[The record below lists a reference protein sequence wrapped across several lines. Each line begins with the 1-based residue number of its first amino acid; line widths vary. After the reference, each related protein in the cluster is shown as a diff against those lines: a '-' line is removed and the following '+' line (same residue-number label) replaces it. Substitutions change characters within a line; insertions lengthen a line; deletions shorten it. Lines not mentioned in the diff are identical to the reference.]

1 MTTETNTDILN
12 GLRVL
17 IVDDEP
23 DVLETL
29 QDLLPMCHTTCAGSF
44 EEAREALE
52 KQEFDLAILDIMG
65 VSGYELL
72 SICRRKG
79 IPAVMLTARALS
91 ADDVKKSFTEGA
103 AYFLP
108 KEEMVNIASF
118 LAEIMSARAA
128 GRNTWSGWYKRLASF
143 CERTFGPDF
152 KKKDSDFWDKI
163 TYY

>member
-1 MTTETNTDILN
+1 MTSETKTDILE
-12 GLRVL
+12 GLKVL
-17 IVDDEP
+17 LVDDEA

-29 QDLLPMCHTTCAGSF
+29 QDLLPMCQTTCAGSF
-44 EEAREALE
+44 DQARKALE
-52 KQEFDLAILDIMG
+52 SQKFDLAILDIMG

-72 SICRRKG
+72 SICRRKAV
-79 IPAVMLTARALS
+79 PAVMLTARALS
-91 ADDVKKSFTEGA
+91 AADVKKSFTEGA

-118 LAEIMSARAA
+118 LAEVMAARAA
-128 GRNTWSGWYKRLASF
+128 GRNTWSGWYKRLAAF

-152 KKKDSDFWDKI
+152 KKKDPDFWDKI